1 MRFEH
6 FSRAAAGA
14 LALGVLA
21 VPAAAADFTFSSW
34 APVGTL
40 KSVTIS
46 PAPPVGARVLAGA
59 IRLTGTQNFAPT
71 GSVEFDAFCIEL
83 EHVLRT
89 PPGDYNIDTP
99 TFSPTQQLNVRRL
112 AGLYFANP
120 GDFDDEERAGLQMA
134 IWQVIYTGKTFTS
147 TPAVNG
153 HFNTYMSN
161 LLSYPVDWGAR
172 FIFAVPDARGRKSQ
186 DLVIPGV
193 VPEPATWAL
202 LVSGFGLIGLGLRR
216 RQRRALAATAA

>member
-21 VPAAAADFTFSSW
+21 VPAAAADFTFTSW

-46 PAPPVGARVLAGA
+46 PAPPVGSRVLAGA
-59 IRLTGTQNFAPT
+59 IRLSGRQNFAPT

-89 PPGDYNIDTP
+89 PPGDYNIGTP
-99 TFSPTQQLNVRRL
+99 SFSAAQQRDVRRL
-112 AGLYFANP
+112 AGLYFADP
-120 GDFDDEERAGLQMA
+120 TVFDADQRAALQMA
-134 IWQVIYTGKTFTS
+134 IWQVIYPTKTFTS
-147 TPAVNG
+147 TPAVDG
-153 HFNTYMSN
+153 HFSTFMAGLPTYQ
-161 LLSYPVDWGAR
+161 VDWGAR
-172 FIFAVPDARGRKSQ
+172 FIFAVSDARGRKSQ